1 MRRRSRRGT
10 VVGYLPLTLII
21 QGCTLSLIR
30 FTLGA
35 VLIAASYWV
44 PMIIIGRLILG
55 VGVGAAAVIAPL

>member
-1 MRRRSRRGT
+1 M
-10 VVGYLPLTLII
+10 GYPHPTLISR
-21 QGCTLSLIR
+21 GSTLSFIR